1 MTGRCGPEPRRQRL
15 AYHQVAPY
23 NNKNHAQWMITMKLL
38 QKTASAILV
47 SSLIAGTASA
57 QVSDDEIRIGY
68 LADMSG
74 TYRDLAGPGGLEALK
89 MAVED
94 FGGSV
99 DGKKIVI
106 FNADD
111 LNKPDVGANTVRQ
124 WVDER
129 NVDMV
134 TGLVASS
141 VVLAAS
147 KVVEQA
153 DKLALISGAA
163 SSSLTNEHCSP
174 NHIHWTYDTY
184 ALANGTAKAL
194 MESGGKSWYLLTAD
208 YAFGHSLASDIG
220 RVVKAGGG
228 SVLGEVRHPFPSSDF
243 SSYVL
248 QAQGSGAEVIALA
261 NAGSDTVNALK
272 TASQFGVAQAGQKL
286 AGMVVFLNDIHAMGL
301 DVTQGLMLTTGWYWD
316 MNDETRAWAQ
326 RYYERFKRM
335 PGMSQAGI
343 YSATMHYLN
352 AIKATGSDDA
362 KTVRAQMAATPV
374 NDMLAKGGKIRE
386 DGRMVHD
393 MYLAQVKTPAESK
406 GEWDLYR
413 IVSTIPGE
421 QAYRPLAESQCR
433 LVTGK
438 VAQH

>member
-1 MTGRCGPEPRRQRL
+1 
-15 AYHQVAPY
+15 
-23 NNKNHAQWMITMKLL
+23 MKVF
-38 QKTASAILV
+38 QKTATALLV
-47 SSLIAGTASA
+47 SSLIAGTAQA
-57 QVSDDEIRIGY
+57 QISDDEIRIGY

-94 FGGSV
+94 FGGTV
-99 DGKKIVI
+99 DGKKIVV
-106 FNADD
+106 FSADD

-124 WVDER
+124 WIDER
-129 NVDMV
+129 KVDMV
-134 TGLVASS
+134 TGLVATS
-141 VVLAAS
+141 VVLAAT

-163 SSSLTNEHCSP
+163 SSSITNEYCSP

-184 ALANGTAKAL
+184 ALANGTAKAML
-194 MESGGKSWYLLTAD
+194 QNGGKSWYMLTAD
-208 YAFGHSLASDIG
+208 YAFGHSMEADIAK
-220 RVVKAGGG
+220 VVKEGGG
-228 SVLGEVRHPFPSSDF
+228 QVLGSVRHPFPSSDF
-243 SSYVL
+243 SSYIL
-248 QAQGSGAEVIALA
+248 QAQGSGAQVVALA

-272 TASQFGVAQAGQKL
+272 TASQFGVTQSGQQL

-301 DVTQGLMLTTGWYWD
+301 EVTQGLQLTTGWYWD
-316 MNDETRAWAQ
+316 LNEETRAWSQ

-335 PGMSQAGI
+335 PSMAQAGV

-352 AIKATGSDDA
+352 AVKATGSDDTR
-362 KTVRAQMAATPV
+362 TVRAKMAETPV
-374 NDMLAKGGKIRE
+374 NDMFAKGGKIRE

-393 MYLAQVKTPAESK
+393 MYLVQVKSPAESK
-406 GEWDLYR
+406 GEWDLYK

-421 QAYRPLAESQCR
+421 QAFRPLSESQCK

-438 VAQH
+438 VAQN